1 MPDNAPDLLFYAD
14 AAGGLIAETRW
25 VSPEAVFAPHADT
38 PHALW
43 LDSSHDAHAAARA
56 SYIATCPHQIISGAP
71 EHARRHFEAADTA
84 LASGAGLWQDL
95 PPEIDAQVPSFR
107 GGLAGFFGYDLA
119 RGLHPM
125 PDNINRNAHDD
136 LGLPG
141 LTLGLYATVLAFD
154 MRARRAFII
163 ATGLPE
169 TDPKARRRQAE
180 NDIADW
186 QNRLDRLAENHRR
199 AESPRPAAFSDAPLR
214 AAHAPQSNFTAQD
227 FRETVTQ
234 VVERILDGE
243 IFQANIAQ
251 RFHGRLDPADSAFAY
266 YRRMR
271 QFSPAPFSAFA
282 TYDNWSLASASPE
295 RFLHCAHGTLES
307 RPIKG
312 TRPRGATPARD
323 KEIAADLLASGK
335 DRAENTMIVDLLRND
350 MAKSCRDGSI
360 EVPELCALEK
370 FSNVHHLVSTIR
382 GTLRAD
388 TTPLAA
394 LRDCFPGG
402 SITGAPKIQAMGVIA
417 ELEPHARG
425 PYCGAMGYIGF
436 DGQMDTNILIRTAV
450 IKGHD
455 VYFHAGGGMV
465 ADSAADAEYNET
477 LDKASGLIAAL
488 CGTPAGARSA

>member
-1 MPDNAPDLLFYAD
+1 MPDNAPDLLFYND
-14 AAGGLIAETRW
+14 AAGGLIAEIGW
-25 VSPEAVFAPHADT
+25 VPPETVFAPHAET
-38 PHALW
+38 PQALW
-43 LDSSHDAHAAARA
+43 LDSSHDAHAAARS
-56 SYIATCPHQIISGAP
+56 SYIATRPYQIVSGP
-71 EHARRHFEAADTA
+71 PQHAHRHFEAAGAA
-84 LASGAGLWQDL
+84 LRPGADLWLDL
-95 PPEIDAQVPSFR
+95 PPTIDAQVPGFR

-119 RGLHPM
+119 RGLHPV
-125 PDNINRNAHDD
+125 PNNINRNAHDD

-180 NDIADW
+180 SEIDHW
-186 QNRLDRLAENHRR
+186 QNFLDTLADSEK
-199 AESPRPAAFSDAPLR
+199 PAALSDAPMR
-214 AAHAPQSNFTAQD
+214 AGRAPQSNFAAQD
-227 FRETVTQ
+227 FRNTVTQ
-234 VVERILDGE
+234 VVDRILDGE

-251 RFHGRLDPADSAFAY
+251 RFHGRLDPSDTGFGY
-266 YRRMR
+266 YQRLRR
-271 QFSPAPFSAFA
+271 FSPAPFSAFA
-282 TYDNWSLASASPE
+282 VYDTWSLASASPE

-312 TRPRGATPARD
+312 TRPRGATPALD
-323 KEIAADLLASGK
+323 EKIAADLLASGK

-360 EVPELCALEK
+360 EVPQLCALEK

-388 TTPLAA
+388 SSPLEA

-450 IKGHD
+450 IKGSD
-455 VYFHAGGGMV
+455 VYFHAGGGIV

-488 CGTPAGARSA
+488 SDTPTGVRSA

>member
-1 MPDNAPDLLFYAD
+1 MPDNPPDLLFYAD
-14 AAGGLIAETRW
+14 TAGGLIAEIDW

-43 LDSSHDAHAAARA
+43 LDSSDDAHATSHA
-56 SYIATCPHQIISGAP
+56 SYIATRPLEVVSGPP
-71 EHARRHFEAADTA
+71 ELARQHFDAAGAALHA
-84 LASGAGLWQDL
+84 GAGLWQDL
-95 PPEIDAQVPSFR
+95 PKEIDAQVPSFR

-119 RGLHPM
+119 RGLHPV
-125 PDNINRNAHDD
+125 PDNINQNAYDD
-136 LGLPG
+136 LELPG
-141 LTLGLYATVLAFD
+141 LMLGLYPTVLAFD

-169 TDPKARRRQAE
+169 TDPRDRRLQAE
-180 NDIADW
+180 SDVAHW
-186 QNRLDRLAENHRR
+186 QNCLDKLT
-199 AESPRPAAFSDAPLR
+199 ESQTPVAFSDAPIR
-214 AAHAPQSNFTAQD
+214 ADHAPQSNFAAQD
-227 FRETVTQ
+227 FRKTVTH

-251 RFHGRLDPADSAFAY
+251 RFHARLAPPDTSFAY
-266 YRRMR
+266 YQRLRRV
-271 QFSPAPFSAFA
+271 SPAPFSAFA
-282 TYDNWSLASASPE
+282 VYDGWSLASASPE
-295 RFLHCAHGTLES
+295 RFLHCSNGILES

-312 TRPRGATPARD
+312 TRPRGTTHAQD
-323 KEIAADLLASGK
+323 NEIAADLLASDK

-360 EVPELCALEK
+360 EVPQLCALEQ

-388 TTPLAA
+388 TTPLEA

-450 IKGHD
+450 IKERDG
-455 VYFHAGGGMV
+455 YFHAGGGIV
-465 ADSAADAEYNET
+465 ADSEADAEYNET

-488 CGTPAGARSA
+488 SGTAAGARSA

>member
-25 VSPEAVFAPHADT
+25 VTPEAVFAPHAET

-43 LDSSHDAHAAARA
+43 LDSSHDAHAASRA
-56 SYIATCPHQIISGAP
+56 SYIATRPYQIISGAP
-71 EHARRHFEAADTA
+71 EHARQHFDAADAA
-84 LASGAGLWQDL
+84 LRPGAGLWQNI
-95 PPEIDAQVPSFR
+95 PPDIDAQLPSFR

-119 RGLHPM
+119 RGLHPV
-125 PDNINRNAHDD
+125 PENISQNAHDD

-180 NDIADW
+180 SDIADW
-186 QNRLDRLAENHRR
+186 QNCLDRLADN
-199 AESPRPAAFSDAPLR
+199 PRPAAFSDAPMG
-214 AAHAPQSNFTAQD
+214 APHAPQSNFSAAD
-227 FRETVTQ
+227 FKQAVAQ
-234 VVERILDGE
+234 VVVRILDGE

-251 RFHGRLDPADSAFAY
+251 RFHGRLDPADSGFGY
-266 YRRMR
+266 YQRLRR
-271 QFSPAPFSAFA
+271 FSPAPFSAFA
-282 TYDNWSLASASPE
+282 VYENWSLASASPE
-295 RFLHCAHGTLES
+295 RFLHCAHGAIES

-312 TRPRGATPARD
+312 TRPRGATPALD
-323 KEIAADLLASGK
+323 AQIAADLLASSK

-350 MAKSCRDGSI
+350 LAKNCRDGSI
-360 EVPELCALEK
+360 EVPQLCALEK

-382 GTLRAD
+382 GTLRPD
-388 TTPLAA
+388 TSPLEA
-394 LRDCFPGG
+394 LRDSFPGG
-402 SITGAPKIQAMGVIA
+402 SITGAPKIQAMGVIS

-425 PYCGAMGYIGF
+425 PYCGAMGYVGF
-436 DGQMDTNILIRTAV
+436 DGQMDTNILIRSAV
-450 IKGHD
+450 IMGRD
-455 VYFHAGGGMV
+455 VYFHAGGGIV
-465 ADSAADAEYNET
+465 ADSEAGAEYNET

-488 CGTPAGARSA
+488 TGAAAKARSA